1 MRWILILLLSGCAS
15 YEFPRNEDGRIDE
28 DALKREIDLQLTDN
42 LRLDTENGEI
52 LFECQVYR
60 WWCV

>member
-42 LRLDTENGEI
+42 LRIDTENKEL
-52 LFECQVYR
+52 LFECKVEK

>member
-1 MRWILILLLSGCAS
+1 MKILLVLLLSGCAG
-15 YEFPRNEDGRIDE
+15 YEFPRDDEGKIDE
-28 DALKREIDLQLTDN
+28 EALKREVDIELSEKV
-42 LRLDTENGEI
+42 RIDTENGEI